1 MADSGGHW
9 ATLAQAAKLTQSTKI
24 PGVFEEDV
32 KRNPPLERVPVAQ
45 AAGTGLK
52 IEWLR
57 EKTTAEDAAAEIDI
71 GSLLSWSD
79 DIEYDE
85 VEATL
90 RQIYIQRKL
99 DRYVERIY
107 GTYND
112 YKAIVL
118 LESEK
123 GLKRKINDRFIYADT
138 TYGGSPTQMDGIH
151 ALAAERGTP
160 NSLSVRTDGGDLN
173 FDMEDGA
180 LSLFA
185 LRTVLDAMVFGT
197 DEIWVSKEI
206 GIRFDAAYEEKGF
219 VGLKADT
226 AGSLALL
233 TRGYN
238 DIGKPILFFAGIPI
252 IRMDYLLAE
261 ESNTGTGATSNARAK
276 YSSDKTYSIFLI
288 KRGNV
293 MEREPGICYG
303 FGGTEGLGD
312 LYELVMFDKLE
323 NYHAGGIRLV
333 NNGTVMLGSTKC
345 MARIFDVDD
354 LALVV

>member
-1 MADSGGHW
+1 MKVISSEKKPI
-9 ATLAQAAKLTQSTKI
+9 KL
-24 PGVFEEDV
+24 
-32 KRNPPLERVPVAQ
+32 
-45 AAGTGLK
+45 
-52 IEWLR
+52 WL
-57 EKTTAEDAAAEIDI
+57 
-71 GSLLSWSD
+71 D
-79 DIEYDE
+79 DI
-85 VEATL
+85 
-90 RQIYIQRKL
+90 
-99 DRYVERIY
+99 
-107 GTYND
+107 
-112 YKAIVL
+112 
-118 LESEK
+118 
-123 GLKRKINDRFIYADT
+123 
-138 TYGGSPTQMDGIH
+138 
-151 ALAAERGTP
+151 
-160 NSLSVRTDGGDLN
+160 
-173 FDMEDGA
+173 EDGA